1 MGDELQDKGPEK
13 EQIMNQGMFNDAIYC
28 MKTTIS
34 IDDNNLNDEED
45 IDDEF
50 EDESSLKSV

>member
-1 MGDELQDKGPEK
+1 
-13 EQIMNQGMFNDAIYC
+13 MNQGMFNDAIYC